1 MNERPEHPA
10 SVPPPGA
17 DPVEPLR
24 GSGEAATPSAP
35 AIPLDADDTRGAH
48 LRTLLGGPVTL
59 SLGATLVIG
68 GLVAGTLAAGIGVG
82 LAVAAGAAILVVSV
96 AFVIASGRAREDFF
110 GAYASARGLS
120 RTGGQTSLPPST
132 PLLRKG
138 DRRYAEQVM
147 NGVLPGGA
155 PGAIGLYTYEVKT
168 TDSEGNT
175 DTDYYRF
182 TVVLHDVPAV
192 AARCSDV
199 YCQRREGFR
208 FMDAAEDVFRRMQRL
223 ELESEALDKRYEI
236 FFGAGDDPGWMK
248 QLFSPS
254 FIVWLT
260 TETPD
265 DFAFELSA
273 GSLCVNVKGH
283 CDDAAELD
291 RLCAAAGTVARRL
304 AEEAAE

>member
-1 MNERPEHPA
+1 MSTPPDRPA
-10 SVPPPGA
+10 SQPPPGA
-17 DPVEPLR
+17 EPVATIA
-24 GSGEAATPSAP
+24 GSGEVAP
-35 AIPLDADDTRGAH
+35 PAVPLDSDDTRGAH
-48 LRTLLGGPVTL
+48 FRTLLRSPVTL

-82 LAVAAGAAILVVSV
+82 LAAAAAAAILVVSV
-96 AFVIASGRAREDFF
+96 AYVIASGRAREDFF
-110 GAYASARGLS
+110 GAYATARGLD
-120 RTGGQTSLPPST
+120 RTSGQTSLPPST

-236 FFGAGDDPGWMK
+236 FFGAGDDP
-248 QLFSPS
+248 
-254 FIVWLT
+254 
-260 TETPD
+260 
-265 DFAFELSA
+265 
-273 GSLCVNVKGH
+273 
-283 CDDAAELD
+283 
-291 RLCAAAGTVARRL
+291 
-304 AEEAAE
+304 

>member
-1 MNERPEHPA
+1 MNAPPDHPA
-10 SVPPPGA
+10 SQPPPGA
-17 DPVEPLR
+17 EPAAAIT
-24 GSGEAATPSAP
+24 GTGEVTPP
-35 AIPLDADDTRGAH
+35 AVPLDADDTRGVH
-48 LRTLLGGPVTL
+48 FRTLIHSPVTL
-59 SLGATLVIG
+59 SLGATLVISC
-68 GLVAGTLAAGIGVG
+68 LVAGALGAGIVVG
-82 LAVAAGAAILVVSV
+82 LAAAAVAALLVVLV

-120 RTGGQTSLPPST
+120 RTSGRTTLPPST

-175 DTDYYRF
+175 DTDYYRY

-208 FMDAAEDVFRRMQRL
+208 FMDSAEDVFRRMQRL

-236 FFGAGDDPGWMK
+236 FFGAGDDPAWMK

-260 TETPD
+260 TEAPD

-283 CDDAAELD
+283 YDDAAELD
-291 RLCAAAGTVARRL
+291 RLCAAAGAVARRL

>member
-1 MNERPEHPA
+1 VEEQREHPA

-17 DPVEPLR
+17 EPLAPPP
-24 GSGEAATPSAP
+24 GPTTDPAPADP

-48 LRTLLGGPVTL
+48 FRTLIRNPVTL
-59 SLGATLVIG
+59 SLGSTLVIG
-68 GLVAGTLAAGIGVG
+68 GLVIGTLAAGILVG
-82 LAVAAGAAILVVSV
+82 LALAAAAAILVVSV
-96 AFVIASGRAREDFF
+96 AYVIASGRAREDFF
-110 GAYASARGLS
+110 GAYAAGRGLS
-120 RTGGQTSLPPST
+120 RSSGRIDLPPST

-155 PGAIGLYTYEVKT
+155 SGAIGLYTYEVKT

-192 AARCSDV
+192 AVRCSDV

-236 FFGAGDDPGWMK
+236 FFGARDDPNWMK

-260 TETPD
+260 TEAPD

-273 GSLCVNVKGH
+273 GSLCVSVKDH
-283 CDDAAELD
+283 YDDAAELD
-291 RLCAAAGTVARRL
+291 RLCAAAGAVAARL

>member
-1 MNERPEHPA
+1 VSAPPDHPA
-10 SVPPPGA
+10 SQPPPGA
-17 DPVEPLR
+17 EPVEAVAVGDPV
-24 GSGEAATPSAP
+24 TP

-48 LRTLLGGPVTL
+48 FRTLLRNPVTL
-59 SLGATLVIG
+59 SLGSTLVIG

-82 LAVAAGAAILVVSV
+82 LAVAVAAAILVVSV
-96 AFVIASGRAREDFF
+96 AYLIASGRAREDFF
-110 GAYASARGLS
+110 GAYASARGLTRAS
-120 RTGGQTSLPPST
+120 GRTDLPPST

-192 AARCSDV
+192 ASRCSDV

-208 FMDAAEDVFRRMQRL
+208 FMDSAEDVFRRMQRL

-236 FFGAGDDPGWMK
+236 FFGAADDPGWMK

-260 TETPD
+260 TEAPD

-283 CDDAAELD
+283 HDDAAELD
-291 RLCAAAGTVARRL
+291 RLCAAAGAVAQRL